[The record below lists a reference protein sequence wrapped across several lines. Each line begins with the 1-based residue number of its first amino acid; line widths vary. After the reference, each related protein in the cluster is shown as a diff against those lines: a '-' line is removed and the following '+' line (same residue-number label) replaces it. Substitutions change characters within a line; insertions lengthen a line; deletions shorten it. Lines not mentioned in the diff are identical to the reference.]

1 VFYRVCSI
9 TSKYIKGDGLP
20 YARVCMHLGCIA
32 PRAPLARAIV
42 RDAIDLSPRVALT
55 SWIFSYSFQ
64 PAACPDATN
73 STDTAVDPTNACEY
87 ICIYI
92 YIYIYIHV
100 HINVHATPNTRA
112 RDCARV
118 CAPYKRQLNSWALHP
133 SPHSCLPSVLLSLS
147 LSLSSLPRHPSTRC
161 ISALLYSLPRRM
173 PVCAIIITRIPIV
186 NYRSMRAFRKITLS
200 D

>member
-1 VFYRVCSI
+1 MNSNQLLSNSCEFPVRSMRQRRAVRNGEERVKYTARNYGQFYRTLCSV

-20 YARVCMHLGCIA
+20 YTRMHASRCIA

-87 ICIYI
+87 MHVYIYI
-92 YIYIYIHV
+92 YIYIYIY
-100 HINVHATPNTRA
+100 A
-112 RDCARV
+112 RTLA
-118 CAPYKRQLNSWALHP
+118 YKRTCYA
-133 SPHSCLPSVLLSLS
+133 
-147 LSLSSLPRHPSTRC
+147 
-161 ISALLYSLPRRM
+161 
-173 PVCAIIITRIPIV
+173 
-186 NYRSMRAFRKITLS
+186 
-200 D
+200 